1 MDQPTPDLHP
11 TLRCTKVRVVILL
24 ALAVIGYAWMLRHY
38 TSPFAGG
45 SDSSGYLNSA
55 ALLRD
60 GRLVAPVRVVPG
72 HTAEEFGTRTHQPLG
87 FNVREGSEVMVPT
100 YPIGL
105 PLHLLAFA
113 PFVGLD
119 WAAIPLNLVTALAG
133 GFLFYVFGRRLGL
146 SEALAGGGA
155 ALLLASPLYLFA
167 AFQPLSD
174 LLALVWSTLA
184 LLLALRAR
192 EGKFWALACGAAV
205 AVAVLVRPTNLL
217 LVGPVALALGLD
229 WRRYLWVGLGGLPGA
244 LLVVG
249 YNRQVYGSPFA
260 TGYGS
265 IAPDFGFRYV
275 WPNVWYFARWI
286 PGLSS
291 PLVVAALAAP
301 FVSALR
307 RREAAV
313 LASWAVLLIAFY
325 AFYVYAGE
333 GWWYVR
339 FILPAFP
346 ALLLLALVTLQAVTG
361 AMRRPALS
369 GAVLLLGALAL
380 TWDISQCRRLRV
392 LGFKAEESTYAE
404 VADWARTHLP
414 QNATVVAM
422 QVSGAL
428 FYYTDFVIVR
438 WDKIEPEH
446 VAPLLKALR
455 AQPSPIIAVLYDF
468 ELPGAMQRL
477 GGSWTKLA
485 AIRNATVW
493 RIDPAPTA
501 P

>member
-333 GWWYVR
+333 GWWYLR

-361 AMRRPALS
+361 DAAARVERSGSVARGARADVGHQPVPPTKGAWLQSRGIHLRRS
-369 GAVLLLGALAL
+369 
-380 TWDISQCRRLRV
+380 RRL
-392 LGFKAEESTYAE
+392 GPHPPAAERHRRRHAGERRAILLHRFRHRPVGQDRARARRATPQSAAGATES
-404 VADWARTHLP
+404 DHCC
-414 QNATVVAM
+414 
-422 QVSGAL
+422 
-428 FYYTDFVIVR
+428 
-438 WDKIEPEH
+438 
-446 VAPLLKALR
+446 ALR
-455 AQPSPIIAVLYDF
+455 L
-468 ELPGAMQRL
+468 
-477 GGSWTKLA
+477 
-485 AIRNATVW
+485 
-493 RIDPAPTA
+493 
-501 P
+501 